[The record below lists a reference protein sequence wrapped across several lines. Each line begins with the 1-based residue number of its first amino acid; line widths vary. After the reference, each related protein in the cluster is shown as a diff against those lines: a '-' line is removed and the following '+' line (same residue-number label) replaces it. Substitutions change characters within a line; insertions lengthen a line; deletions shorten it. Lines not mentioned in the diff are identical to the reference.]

1 MVVFALYAYHR
12 NSAAELGIIG
22 TAWALTALV
31 SPPEGSFW
39 LTRRLRRIWQ
49 PNLILN
55 GDGEVVGYQT
65 PAIILIRQTPTTRI
79 EVGSF
84 VAIQDPIRQTRLALA
99 LDHVGRDEGLLLR
112 AIEISNAQIPDNI
125 QQQIS
130 GLPSNSVAAI
140 SLGIPELGEDRLV
153 QLKKNLVGLVAP
165 DTSIGT
171 IHFEVIN
178 GSSSLEEGRLVEV
191 QIGERFSHLSIG
203 RRSHQGRNRSSK
215 EHFWLRTRTGPKDR

>member
-1 MVVFALYAYHR
+1 MAVFLLGATAILLQETKKAAFLRLSNASRVLSETLGAPRIIFTVVVVFALYAYHR

-31 SPPEGSFW
+31 SPLEGSLR

-153 QLKKNLVGLVAP
+153 YN
-165 DTSIGT
+165 
-171 IHFEVIN
+171 
-178 GSSSLEEGRLVEV
+178 
-191 QIGERFSHLSIG
+191 
-203 RRSHQGRNRSSK
+203 
-215 EHFWLRTRTGPKDR
+215 